1 MDAFRFLD
9 LSNQARCRY
18 GNEAAASARKESW
31 MINGIGKAGAGRLEL
46 VRGSAERGA
55 SVEKAGGS
63 AAQREISGPLSMAAE
78 MAAAPIN
85 SEKVAA
91 IRAAIAEGR
100 YPVDPAKI
108 AARMIELD
116 LPLFDGQ

>member
-1 MDAFRFLD
+1 
-9 LSNQARCRY
+9 
-18 GNEAAASARKESW
+18 

-55 SVEKAGGS
+55 SVEKAGS
-63 AAQREISGPLSMAAE
+63 SNAQRAVSGPWSMAAE
-78 MAAAPIN
+78 MAAGAPVN

-100 YPVDPAKI
+100 YPVDPQKI
-108 AARMIELD
+108 AASMLELD
-116 LPLFDGQ
+116 LPLFDGY